1 MMKNI
6 RLYSSKDIFIVIA
19 VLMLVISS
27 VSYTLSTLNNTDQKV
42 TRDITDFSRGAY
54 DILIR
59 PVDARTEAEKQLNLI
74 EENYLGVGDGGI
86 TIAQWQD
93 IKNHPQVEIA
103 TPIASVGLFN
113 ARKRTWMIKRNEED
127 ATYYEVEYRTGDGVR
142 SYVNTEN
149 TYVYDF
155 GNKIRDFMVYPSSS
169 EIANNYL
176 GWDIASFDF
185 PLTYHQVVAVD
196 PIEEGK
202 LTNNDFSALSE
213 KVFDDMAYKEGS
225 LSIPILS
232 LKDVSVPVTI
242 QLITDDLAEPTTED
256 LIVWENEFL
265 EGNEVLT
272 LSENPNLYD
281 QVIDA
286 FISKKRMHQEKVYEF
301 VPDDGHSPFKQNLLY
316 VDDDMELALVEEMDM
331 IGIGGAYDYHSQRIG
346 YRMGPVK
353 YKIKNSENLYV
364 KQTGIDDLYEAPI
377 YRDIEEIE
385 FYKLD
390 EFNQA
395 INDDDFFGFI
405 ENGTFSI
412 VENAESLASAPL
424 GIYGREMPY
433 LASDP
438 SVKMHPSAVPGSF
451 ITTPAHGLISI
462 EHAEKAK
469 GEAPIDAIRVKVAG
483 LTGYDPAAATMIREL
498 AQEWID
504 KGFTVDIVAGAS
516 LQDIIVDVEGIGE
529 VVQPFTTL
537 GAADTVLSS
546 WNALQVALTV
556 LYGLVALTFVGFTF
570 FNLLADRQKDE
581 QLLSCLG
588 WSEKLIR
595 RIRYKEWAIIL
606 GIPVV
611 FSIVGFTLL
620 GLLKNYWLP
629 LLFSIGIGAIYVLLF
644 FLANLSQHK
653 WQKQF
658 KKRGKTVTIQ
668 NIRFYRFSLLASC
681 IQLSLTTIL
690 TCFLPFFLLQN
701 VEKVTQTRLGA
712 YIHGEIEGLF
722 IIVIILLY
730 ALSFTTVYQSL
741 SRLWHKRQSEIQ
753 LFLYLGWGAK
763 AIRTYFQKEVLI
775 WAGLS
780 TVIGWLISLAI
791 TVMFI
796 EITPLMIFASVGGS
810 ILILVITL
818 GGSIF
823 SLHRVQI
830 KGGDIRAN

>member
-1 MMKNI
+1 MSNFKLNSNRMIFMMI
-6 RLYSSKDIFIVIA
+6 IILLV
-19 VLMLVISS
+19 VIST
-27 VSYTLSTLNNTDQKV
+27 VAYTLSTLNDTDQQVKQ
-42 TRDITDFSRGAY
+42 DITDFSRSAY

-59 PVDARTEAEKQLNLI
+59 PADARTEVEKQLKVI
-74 EENYLGVGDGGI
+74 EENYLGIGDGGI

-103 TPIASVGLFN
+103 APVASVGLFN

-127 ATYYEVEYRTGDGVR
+127 ATYYEVEYRTGDGVH

-316 VDDDMELALVEEMDM
+316 VDDDIELALVEEMDM

-353 YKIKNSENLYV
+353 YKIKNSENLFV
-364 KQTGIDDLYEAPI
+364 KQTGIDDLYVAPI

-412 VENAESLASAPL
+412 VENVESLASAPL
-424 GIYGREMPY
+424 GIYGRELPY

-438 SVKMHPSAVPGSF
+438 SVTMHPSAVPGSF

-462 EHAEKAK
+462 AHAEKAK

-483 LTGYDPAAATMIREL
+483 LTGYDSAAATMIREL

>member
-1 MMKNI
+1 MMI
-6 RLYSSKDIFIVIA
+6 IILLV
-19 VLMLVISS
+19 VIST
-27 VSYTLSTLNNTDQKV
+27 VAYTLSTLNDTGQQVKQ
-42 TRDITDFSRGAY
+42 DITDFSRSAY

-59 PVDARTEAEKQLNLI
+59 PADARTEVEKQLNLI
-74 EENYLGVGDGGI
+74 EENYLGIGDGGI

-93 IKNHPQVEIA
+93 IKAHPQVEIA
-103 TPIASVGLFN
+103 APVASVGLFN
-113 ARKRTWMIKRNEED
+113 SRKRTWMIKRNEED
-127 ATYYEVEYRTGDGVR
+127 AIYYEVEYRTGDGLH
-142 SYVNTEN
+142 SYVNIEN
-149 TYVYDF
+149 IYLYDF
-155 GNKIRDFMVYPSSS
+155 GNKLREFAIYPSSN

-202 LTNNDFSALSE
+202 LTNYDLSALSE
-213 KVFDDMAYKEGS
+213 KVFDDMAYKEGR
-225 LSIPILS
+225 LSIPIMS
-232 LKDVSVPVTI
+232 LEDVSVPVTI
-242 QLITDDLAEPTTED
+242 QLITDDLED
-256 LIVWENEFL
+256 LTIGDLTIWENEFL
-265 EGNEVLT
+265 ASNEILT
-272 LSENPNLYD
+272 LRKNPNLYD
-281 QVIDA
+281 QVIDEY
-286 FISKKRMHQEKVYEF
+286 ISKKRMHQEKVYEF
-301 VPDDGHSPFKQNLLY
+301 VPDEGHSPFKQNLLY
-316 VDDDMELALVEEMDM
+316 VGDDMKLTLVEDEFM

-346 YRMGPVK
+346 YSLDPVIYQIK
-353 YKIKNSENLYV
+353 EDKTLSVEKIGVDELY
-364 KQTGIDDLYEAPI
+364 QAPI
-377 YRDIEEIE
+377 YREIEEIE
-385 FYKLD
+385 FYVIEGPD
-390 EFNQA
+390 GSYID

-483 LTGYDPAAATMIREL
+483 LTGYDSAAATMIREL

-570 FNLLADRQKDE
+570 FNLLADRRKDE
-581 QLLSCLG
+581 QLLSRFG

-595 RIRYKEWAIIL
+595 RIRYKEWAIMI

-611 FSIVGFTLL
+611 FVIVGFTLL
-620 GLLKNYWLP
+620 GLLKNHWLS

-653 WQKQF
+653 QHKQF
-658 KKRGKTVTIQ
+658 KKWGKTVTIQ

-681 IQLSLTTIL
+681 IQLFLTTIL

-701 VEKVTQTRLGA
+701 VEKVTQTRLGT

-730 ALSFTTVYQSL
+730 ALSLTTVYQSL
-741 SRLWHKRQSEIQ
+741 SRLWQKRQSEIK
-753 LFLYLGWGAK
+753 LFLYIGWSAK
-763 AIRTYFQKEVLI
+763 VIRTYFLREVVI
-775 WAGLS
+775 WAGSS
-780 TVIGWLISLAI
+780 TVIGWLVSLAI
-791 TVMFI
+791 TLIFI
-796 EITPLMIFASVGGS
+796 EITPLMVFASVGGLF
-810 ILILVITL
+810 LILVITL
-818 GGSIF
+818 SSSIY
-823 SLHRVQI
+823 SLHHTQVI
-830 KGGDIRAN
+830 GGDSCANQASTSKQSI